1 MTIRELITQPLNE
14 DMDAEV
20 CIAVNGRK
28 SGDSVD
34 IDGIRIADSGTV
46 FLVPDQSLVTQS

>member
-1 MTIRELITQPLNE
+1 MIVKELITQLLNE
-14 DMDAEV
+14 DMDAEI

-28 SGDSVD
+28 SVD
-34 IDGIRIADSGTV
+34 IDGLQDADGGTV